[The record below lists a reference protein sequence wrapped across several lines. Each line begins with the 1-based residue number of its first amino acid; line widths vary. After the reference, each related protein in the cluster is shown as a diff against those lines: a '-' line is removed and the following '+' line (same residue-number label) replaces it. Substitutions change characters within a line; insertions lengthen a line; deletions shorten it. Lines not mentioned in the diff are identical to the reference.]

1 MEKNAKE
8 HTSSMAALKCPRCN
22 SSNTK
27 FCYYNNYSLSQ
38 PRHFCKACKRYWT
51 RGGTLRNVPIG
62 GGCRKNK
69 RLKKPTT
76 SITTHPSSSST
87 SSALLSCHPPPPPPP
102 PPPPSAP
109 QVPSSSL
116 PLISSNN
123 NMDFSIHY
131 ANLPPLPAF
140 LQQPQL
146 DGFNLGYPS
155 NAPTNHD
162 QQQHLFD
169 PLLGSS
175 LSTATAASLLLSS
188 IKQQQQ
194 QQQQTMMLSCD
205 NLQSAHEDGNL
216 GLGFVKQ
223 VKMEA
228 DHPHHHH
235 HHHHAWMQAPC
246 GNLFETMPAA
256 NTTVVDSPSAN
267 LFWSWNQSIGP
278 LI

>member
-1 MEKNAKE
+1 MLLSNSTNNSGCPNANMEKNAKE

-109 QVPSSSL
+109 Q
-116 PLISSNN
+116 
-123 NMDFSIHY
+123 
-131 ANLPPLPAF
+131 
-140 LQQPQL
+140 PQL

-175 LSTATAASLLLSS
+175 LSTATAASLFAF
-188 IKQQQQ
+188 K
-194 QQQQTMMLSCD
+194 
-205 NLQSAHEDGNL
+205 H
-216 GLGFVKQ
+216 
-223 VKMEA
+223 
-228 DHPHHHH
+228 
-235 HHHHAWMQAPC
+235 
-246 GNLFETMPAA
+246 
-256 NTTVVDSPSAN
+256 
-267 LFWSWNQSIGP
+267 
-278 LI
+278 